1 MLVIGRKLGEAVVL
15 EPGGIRIVVT
25 GLLSNGMVRLGIEA
39 PERITILREELVGR
53 YDRMKALAEKEERR
67 RNWDK
72 KQGGDA

>member
-1 MLVIGRKLGEAVVL
+1 
-15 EPGGIRIVVT
+15 
-25 GLLSNGMVRLGIEA
+25 MVRLGIEA